1 MLTILSKKPKNA
13 AASPTGPASPASS
26 TVPMRKRVA
35 GSYSPGVT
43 KTAMAVILAT
53 KMTGVLISPVAMAAS
68 PMMSADT
75 RLTECPSDCGI
86 RSPASR
92 MISKIR
98 ITSSISAKRGSGV
111 AFSAASILYS
121 SCGGKS
127 SGRYTA
133 THTKTPGKNT
143 VR

>member
-1 MLTILSKKPKNA
+1 
-13 AASPTGPASPASS
+13 
-26 TVPMRKRVA
+26 
-35 GSYSPGVT
+35 
-43 KTAMAVILAT
+43 
-53 KMTGVLISPVAMAAS
+53 
-68 PMMSADT
+68 MMSADT

-92 MISKIR
+92 IISKSR
-98 ITSSISAKRGSGV
+98 ITSSISANRGSGV

-121 SCGGKS
+121 SCGGSS
-127 SGRYTA
+127 SGRCTA

>member
-1 MLTILSKKPKNA
+1 
-13 AASPTGPASPASS
+13 
-26 TVPMRKRVA
+26 MRSRVA
-35 GSYSPGVT
+35 GSYRPGVT
-43 KTAMAVILAT
+43 KTAMAVMLAT

-92 MISKIR
+92 MISKSR
-98 ITSSISAKRGSGV
+98 ITSSISANRGSGV
-111 AFSAASILYS
+111 AFSAASILYR
-121 SCGGKS
+121 SCGGSS